1 MSYEMKLEQGLSQ
14 QLNQFQ
20 MQSLN
25 ILSFDNY
32 ELEQFLQ
39 DEYAEN
45 PLMEHKES
53 GKEFFTFYG
62 NAGGYQ
68 DIEQSDIEDK
78 KIEDP
83 TVLMKEQLNEKDYTK
98 KEWNAMEYMAQCLEE
113 SGLLLISVKE
123 ISKQLKIKE
132 ADCERLLND
141 LKQLEPAGLFAGS
154 LSECLMLQLERKK
167 KLNDDLRYII
177 ENCLEDI
184 AMGHLSTVSRALD
197 IKTSQ
202 VRKYIFE
209 IQRLNPRPLSGYG
222 GGTDEYIIPDI
233 LMEKDGEELK
243 ISLNDDWIGDYSI
256 NDYYVK
262 MMNQA
267 EDSDLKEYF
276 RKKYERCR
284 FIITSIEQRRETMLK
299 ISRAIFERQRDYFMD
314 HKQLKPMTMQNIA
327 DDINMHVSTVSR
339 AIKGK
344 YIQYPGGTIKMRDIF
359 NNAQTFGEQDATTEE
374 IKSEVKRLIH
384 EEDKK
389 KPLSDSK
396 IAGILEEKNMKISRR
411 TVAKYRAQLGIL
423 GTTQRKEV

>member
-1 MSYEMKLEQGLSQ
+1 MSYEMKMEQRLLQ

-25 ILSFDNY
+25 ILAFDNY

-53 GKEFFTFYG
+53 EKEFFTLHG
-62 NAGGYQ
+62 NAGGYKA
-68 DIEQSDIEDK
+68 IEQREIEDK
-78 KIEDP
+78 KIKDP
-83 TVLMKEQLNEKDYTK
+83 ENFFMEQLNVGEYTNE
-98 KEWNAMEYMAQCLEE
+98 EWNVMKYMAQCLEE
-113 SGLLLISVKE
+113 SGLLLVSVEE
-123 ISKQLKIKE
+123 ISKETGMEEK
-132 ADCERLLND
+132 DCERLLND
-141 LKQLEPAGLFAGS
+141 LKQLEPAGVFAGS
-154 LSECLMLQLERKK
+154 LSECLLLQLERKGI
-167 KLNDDLRYII
+167 LNDDLSYIV

-184 AMGHLSTVSRALD
+184 AMGHLATVSRALH
-197 IKTSQ
+197 ISTAQ

-209 IQRLNPRPLSGYG
+209 IQRLNPKPFSGYTG
-222 GGTDEYIIPDI
+222 EMNQYVVPDV

-243 ISLNDDWIGDYSI
+243 IRLNDDWIGDYSI
-256 NDYYVK
+256 SDHYVK
-262 MMNQA
+262 MMEQA
-267 EDSDLKEYF
+267 QDSELKDYF

-284 FIITSIEQRRETMLK
+284 FIITSIEQRRDTMFQ
-299 ISRAIFERQRDYFMD
+299 ISEAILDRQREYFIN

-327 DDINMHVSTVSR
+327 DDIDMHVSTVSR

-359 NNAQTFGEQDATTEE
+359 NNAQTFGNQDATTEE
-374 IKSEVKRLIH
+374 IKSEIKRLIH

-396 IAGILEEKNMKISRR
+396 IVVLLEEKNMKISRR

-423 GTTQRKEV
+423 GTTQRKEA

>member
-45 PLMEHKES
+45 PLMEYRES
-53 GKEFFTFYG
+53 GKEFFTLRG

-68 DIEQSDIEDK
+68 DIEQTDIEDK
-78 KIEDP
+78 KTKDP
-83 TVLMKEQLNEKDYTK
+83 KAWIMEQLNAKDYTK

-113 SGLLLISVKE
+113 SGLLLISIDE
-123 ISKQLKIKE
+123 ISRQLKIKE
-132 ADCERLLND
+132 SDCERLLND
-141 LKQLEPAGLFAGS
+141 LKQLEPAGVFAGS

-167 KLNDDLRYII
+167 KLNDDLRYIV

-209 IQRLNPRPLSGYG
+209 IQRLNPRPLSGYVG
-222 GGTDEYIIPDI
+222 GVDEYIIPDI
-233 LMEKDGEELK
+233 LIEKDGEELK

-267 EDSDLKEYF
+267 ENSELKEYF
-276 RKKYERCR
+276 RQKYERCR
-284 FIITSIEQRRETMLK
+284 FIITSIEQRRETMLR
-299 ISRAIFERQRDYFMD
+299 ISRAILERQKDYFMS
-314 HKQLKPMTMQNIA
+314 HKQLKPMTMQDIA

-359 NNAQTFGEQDATTEE
+359 NNAQTFGDQDATTEE
-374 IKSEVKRLIH
+374 IKSEIKRLIH

-396 IAGILEEKNMKISRR
+396 IVAVLEEKNMKISRR
-411 TVAKYRAQLGIL
+411 TVAKYRAQLGIP

>member
-1 MSYEMKLEQGLSQ
+1 MKLEQGLSQ

-32 ELEQFLQ
+32 ELEKFLQ

-53 GKEFFTFYG
+53 GKEFFTLRG

-83 TVLMKEQLNEKDYTK
+83 EAFFMEQLNAKDYTK
-98 KEWNAMEYMAQCLEE
+98 KEWNVIKYMAQCLRNPGFC
-113 SGLLLISVKE
+113 SFPQKRSVTSLE
-123 ISKQLKIKE
+123 LKKKTVKGFL
-132 ADCERLLND
+132 DD
-141 LKQLEPAGLFAGS
+141 LKQLEPAGVFAES
-154 LSECLMLQLERKK
+154 LSECLLLQLERKGI
-167 KLNDDLRYII
+167 LNDDLRYIV
-177 ENCLEDI
+177 ENHLEDI

-209 IQRLNPRPLSGYG
+209 IQELNPRPLSGYI
-222 GGTDEYIIPDI
+222 GGTDQYIVPDI
-233 LMEKDGEELK
+233 LMEKDGEDLK
-243 ISLNDDWIGDYSI
+243 IRLNDDWIGDYSI

-262 MMNQA
+262 MMEQA
-267 EDSDLKEYF
+267 EDSELKEYF

-284 FIITSIEQRRETMLK
+284 FIITCIEQRRETMLK
-299 ISRAIFERQRDYFMD
+299 ISKAILDHQREYFMN

-327 DDINMHVSTVSR
+327 DDIEMHVSTISR

-344 YIQYPGGTIKMRDIF
+344 YIQYQVER
-359 NNAQTFGEQDATTEE
+359 
-374 IKSEVKRLIH
+374 SE
-384 EEDKK
+384 
-389 KPLSDSK
+389 
-396 IAGILEEKNMKISRR
+396 
-411 TVAKYRAQLGIL
+411 
-423 GTTQRKEV
+423 

>member
-32 ELEQFLQ
+32 ELEKFLQ

-53 GKEFFTFYG
+53 GKEFFTLHG

-83 TVLMKEQLNEKDYTK
+83 EAFFMEQLNAKDYTT
-98 KEWNAMEYMAQCLEE
+98 KEWNVMKYMAQCLEE
-113 SGLLLISVKE
+113 SGLLLVSTKE
-123 ISKQLKIKE
+123 ISQKFQMEEK
-132 ADCERLLND
+132 DCERLLID
-141 LKQLEPAGLFAGS
+141 LKQLEPAGVFAGS
-154 LSECLMLQLERKK
+154 LSECLLLQLEREGI
-167 KLNDDLRYII
+167 LNDDLRYIV

-184 AMGHLSTVSRALD
+184 AKGHLSTVSRALD
-197 IKTSQ
+197 IKTAQ

-209 IQRLNPRPLSGYG
+209 IQKLNPRPLSGYSG
-222 GGTDEYIIPDI
+222 ETQQYIIPDI

-262 MMNQA
+262 MMEQA
-267 EDSDLKEYF
+267 EDSELKEYF

-299 ISRAIFERQRDYFMD
+299 ISKAILDRQRDYFMD
-314 HKQLKPMTMQNIA
+314 HKPLKPMTMQNIA
-327 DDINMHVSTVSR
+327 DDINMHVSTISR
-339 AIKGK
+339 AVKGK
-344 YIQYPGGTIKMRDIF
+344 YIQYPGGTIGMRDIF
-359 NNAQTFGEQDATTEE
+359 HNTQTFGEQDTTTEE
-374 IKSEVKRLIH
+374 IKRLVK

-396 IAGILEEKNMKISRR
+396 IAALLEEKDMKISRR
-411 TVAKYRAQLGIL
+411 TVAKYRAQLGIA

>member
-1 MSYEMKLEQGLSQ
+1 MSYEMKMEQRLLQ

-25 ILSFDNY
+25 ILAFDNY

-53 GKEFFTFYG
+53 EKEFFTLHG
-62 NAGGYQ
+62 NAGGYK
-68 DIEQSDIEDK
+68 DIEQREIEDK
-78 KIEDP
+78 KIKDP
-83 TVLMKEQLNEKDYTK
+83 ENFFMEQLNVGEYTNE
-98 KEWNAMEYMAQCLEE
+98 EWNVMKYMAQCLEE
-113 SGLLLISVKE
+113 SGLLLVPVEE
-123 ISKQLKIKE
+123 ISKETGMEEKN
-132 ADCERLLND
+132 CERLLND
-141 LKQLEPAGLFAGS
+141 LKQLEPAGVFAGS
-154 LSECLMLQLERKK
+154 LSECLLLQLERKGI
-167 KLNDDLRYII
+167 LNDDLSYIV

-184 AMGHLSTVSRALD
+184 ATGHLATVSRALH
-197 IKTSQ
+197 ISTAQ

-209 IQRLNPRPLSGYG
+209 IQRLNPKPFSGYTG
-222 GGTDEYIIPDI
+222 EMNQYVVPDV

-243 ISLNDDWIGDYSI
+243 IRLNDDWIGDYSI
-256 NDYYVK
+256 SDHYVK
-262 MMNQA
+262 MMEQA
-267 EDSDLKEYF
+267 QDSELKDYF

-284 FIITSIEQRRETMLK
+284 FIITSIEQRRDTMFQ
-299 ISRAIFERQRDYFMD
+299 ISEAILDRQREYFIN

-359 NNAQTFGEQDATTEE
+359 NNAQTFGNQDATTEE
-374 IKSEVKRLIH
+374 IKSEIKRLIN

-396 IAGILEEKNMKISRR
+396 IVVLLEEKNMKISRR

-423 GTTQRKEV
+423 GTTQRKEA